1 MTQATV
7 KITAAGFNP
16 NPVVV
21 GFVEIVGE
29 PAPQCQITWQNTT
42 TVVQDATSSDGGQT
56 FTTGP
61 IQPGQSSLPITFS
74 FSSQFLREI
83 PYSSTA
89 SGLTGTVSIVD
100 QFIKLSPEPFPVK
113 L

>member
-1 MTQATV
+1 VTQATV

-61 IQPGQSSLPITFS
+61 IQPGQSSLPNHVFILLPVFAGDS
-74 FSSQFLREI
+74 VLLDSVG
-83 PYSSTA
+83 PDGDGVD
-89 SGLTGTVSIVD
+89 SGPIHQAES
-100 QFIKLSPEPFPVK
+100 
-113 L
+113 